1 MVGVQAGQERSK
13 NGWSDTCW
21 FVCILLASH
30 IWSAEGLDGDELSM
44 HGWHLARFSLM
55 PCEPRTSKF
64 TFQIDMGVISLIILL
79 FREIRV
85 TGSLGSVLH
94 ALSSKLCNMR

>member
-30 IWSAEGLDGDELSM
+30 IQSAEGLDGDDLSM
-44 HGWHLARFSLM
+44 HGWHLACFLLM

-64 TFQIDMGVISLIILL
+64 NFQIDMCVVPLISFVI
-79 FREIRV
+79 
-85 TGSLGSVLH
+85 
-94 ALSSKLCNMR
+94 